1 MFHRKQINLRNL
13 VVVVLGTA
21 IAACG
26 GRAGDDGNGGGN
38 NPPPVVIS
46 NPLSVF
52 GLGFA
57 TAFNASANSEPV
69 SVGDEDIIPISLTD
83 EPIEIIWN

>member
-1 MFHRKQINLRNL
+1 MFQNKQINIRGLI
-13 VVVVLGTA
+13 VAVLSTA
-21 IAACG
+21 VAACG
-26 GRAGDDGNGGGN
+26 GGGGGGDRDEVVIQ
-38 NPPPVVIS
+38 PPVIS
-46 NPLSVF
+46 NPLNVF
-52 GLGFA
+52 GVAFA